1 MKFVEM
7 LKARWSAADTL
18 LCVGLDPDPSSLS

>member
-7 LKARWSAADTL
+7 LKARWGTADTL
-18 LCVGLDPDPSSLS
+18 LCVGLDPDPASLS